1 MYIDHSLD
9 EYPFYAIFYNI
20 GVDESKPLDQQVEE
34 KIISFETQCDV
45 DDKNNGLNND
55 IITLYFPFDSS
66 HEDIKIR
73 LGDTMEVD
81 TYGIN
86 QKGRVLGV
94 RPSQL
99 GGVKVMCKKI

>member
-1 MYIDHSLD
+1 MYRNHNLD

-20 GVDESKPLDQQVEE
+20 VVDESKPLDQQVEE
-34 KIISFETQCDV
+34 KIISFETPCDV

-55 IITLYFPFDSS
+55 IITLYFPFNADN
-66 HEDIKIR
+66 EEIKIR